1 MTETL
6 LRTEIVRDEQRFA
19 ALSKE
24 WDALAVRLETPLAR
38 HAWYMAALA
47 ALQQHMFELSV
58 VLIWNGEL
66 LVAAAP
72 LMLDKMHL
80 PTRLVPIDAF
90 AGEPFRLLYRDT
102 EALGALAKACA
113 GLKRPI
119 LFRRLQSSD
128 TDLAV
133 FSAALRSNAA
143 VYCKPRYSSA
153 IVKLPADFETFEA
166 SMTRNRR
173 SGIRRKW
180 RIAAREH
187 DDVQVEFVIPEPGE
201 ISAQL
206 ARIMALEGSG
216 WKQRSGTALSADQ
229 RMGRFITQLANAFA
243 QERGLVL
250 AFLKFNGRDVACR
263 FILRQ
268 QSGWFEIK
276 IGFDEEFAHF
286 VPGILLAHETLREAC
301 RTGMT
306 KVDFLGVYEHWQ
318 DNWPHEV
325 TGDYRFATYP
335 FRPSGAL
342 ALLDDSR
349 QAMLSLLRRS

>member
-1 MTETL
+1 MTGTPL
-6 LRTEIVRDEQRFA
+6 KTEIVRDAQRFA
-19 ALSKE
+19 AVSKE

-38 HAWYMAALA
+38 HAWYIAALA

-66 LVAAAP
+66 LVAAVP
-72 LMLDKMHL
+72 LMLDKMLL
-80 PTRLVPIDAF
+80 PARLVPIDAF
-90 AGEPFRLLYRDT
+90 AGEPFRLLYRDP
-102 EALGALAKACA
+102 EALAALSHACA
-113 GLKRPI
+113 RLERPI
-119 LFRRLQSSD
+119 LFRRLQSND

-166 SMTRNRR
+166 SMSSNRR

-180 RIAAREH
+180 RIATREH
-187 DDVQVEFVIPEPGE
+187 DDVQVEFVTPEPSE
-201 ISAQL
+201 ISEQL
-206 ARIMALEGSG
+206 AHIMALEGSG
-216 WKQRSGTALSADQ
+216 WKQRSGTALSADD
-229 RMGRFITQLANAFA
+229 RMRCFITQLASAFA
-243 QERGLVL
+243 QEGGLVF
-250 AFLKFNGRDVACR
+250 AFLKFCGRDVAGR

-268 QSGWFEIK
+268 QFGWFEIK
-276 IGFDEEFAHF
+276 IGFDEEFSHF
-286 VPGILLAHETLREAC
+286 VPGILLTHETLREAC

-325 TGDYRFATYP
+325 TEDYRFATYP

-342 ALLDDSR
+342 ALMDDSR